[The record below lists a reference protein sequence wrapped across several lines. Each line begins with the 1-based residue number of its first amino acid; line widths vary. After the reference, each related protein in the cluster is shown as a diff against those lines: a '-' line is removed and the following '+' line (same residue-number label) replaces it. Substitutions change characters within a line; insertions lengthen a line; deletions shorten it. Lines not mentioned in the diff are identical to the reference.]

1 MSSPRGQRTGHP
13 SPPLHSL
20 APRPSPHVAPEPAPE
35 QSKWVGARPQWAPL
49 CIQRGQ
55 GARTWAAQRG
65 QRQAQALG
73 GPWPSPPGGC
83 GKGRPHPPA
92 FQTRC
97 TGFPALGA
105 QVRVQVWLRLAARR
119 PQYPASAPPPLGAQ
133 RMAPHDSHVS
143 PEHPPPSPNPG
154 ATAAGHATV
163 PHHPGSWPGCTELQ
177 QRGLFILMA
186 VYRPHWTPKG
196 RVPSSHGPGGPGDHR
211 SRTSLSAAH
220 GSRVPRGLAEGL
232 GRPGGPHV
240 RPRLPPCSLA
250 STGLMWRTRKPG
262 SLLLVPK
269 TGLVGGA
276 GVPDT

>member
-1 MSSPRGQRTGHP
+1 MAPAPAAYVQPMETEDR
-13 SPPLHSL
+13 PPLTSPALPGPRALPARGPGACSRAEQVGGGQAPVGPSVHSEGSRGADL
-20 APRPSPHVAPEPAPE
+20 GSPEGTEAGP
-35 QSKWVGARPQWAPL
+35 GTR
-49 CIQRGQ
+49 
-55 GARTWAAQRG
+55 
-65 QRQAQALG
+65 

-186 VYRPHWTPKG
+186 VYRPA
-196 RVPSSHGPGGPGDHR
+196 
-211 SRTSLSAAH
+211 L
-220 GSRVPRGLAEGL
+220 
-232 GRPGGPHV
+232 
-240 RPRLPPCSLA
+240 
-250 STGLMWRTRKPG
+250 
-262 SLLLVPK
+262 
-269 TGLVGGA
+269 
-276 GVPDT
+276 DT